1 MTASDPASALGG
13 SRIHESSQ
21 PERPRAKIMCS
32 LGPATATPEAVRA
45 LVDAGMDAA
54 RLNFSHG
61 THQEHR
67 AHYERVRAASDAAGR
82 AVGVMAD
89 LSGPKIRLGTFAS
102 GPVQLEPGA
111 EFVITTESVAGDAQ
125 RVSTTYEGLA
135 RDVKAGD
142 TLLVNDGLVR
152 LEALASDG
160 VQVTC
165 RVIEGGE
172 VSDHKGINLP
182 GVKLSAPALTPKDL
196 DDLRFA
202 LALGVDLVA
211 LSFVRSA
218 ASAAE
223 VRRAMDEAGR
233 QVPVYAKLEKPE
245 AVLELDAVVRA
256 FDGLLVAR
264 GDLGVE
270 MPLED
275 VPLVQ
280 KHAVRLARRRARPV
294 IVATQMLDSMVNRSR
309 PTRAEVSDVANAVLD
324 GADALLL
331 TNETTIGRYPAET
344 VATMRRI
351 IAAAEIEDLSG
362 VPAQEGGCTVQE
374 AIARAAAE
382 AARRL
387 GAQALVAFTRSGS
400 TARQLASHREPVPLF
415 AFTSEP
421 AVRSQLSVV
430 WGVETFVVP
439 DVRTTDEMVV
449 QVTRAMLEL
458 GRGEPGDLV
467 VMVAGTP
474 PGAAGSTNSLRV
486 HRLGTG

>member
-1 MTASDPASALGG
+1 MSTTLSENEA
-13 SRIHESSQ
+13 
-21 PERPRAKIMCS
+21 PRVKIICS
-32 LGPATATPEAVRA
+32 LGPSTDTPEAVRA

-61 THQEHR
+61 TYDQHR
-67 AHYERVRAASDAAGR
+67 AHYERVRTASDAAGR
-82 AVGVMAD
+82 AVGIMAD
-89 LSGPKIRLGTFAS
+89 LSGPKIRLGVFPA
-102 GPVQLEPGA
+102 GPVMLAAGA
-111 EFVITTESVAGDAQ
+111 SFVITTEPVPGDAHQ
-125 RVSTTYEGLA
+125 ASTTYEGLA
-135 RDVKAGD
+135 RDVKPGD
-142 TLLVNDGLVR
+142 VLLVNDGLVR

-160 VQVTC
+160 VRVTC
-165 RVIEGGE
+165 RVVEGGE

-182 GVKLSAPALTPKDL
+182 GVKVSAPALTPKDIEG
-196 DDLRFA
+196 LRFA

-218 ASAAE
+218 DAAAE
-223 VRRAMDEAGR
+223 VRRVMDAAGR
-233 QVPVYAKLEKPE
+233 RVPVFAKIEKPE
-245 AVLELDAVVRA
+245 AVLQMDAIAKA
-256 FDGLLVAR
+256 FDGVLVAR

-275 VPLVQ
+275 VPIVQ
-280 KHAVRLARRRARPV
+280 KHAVQLAREHARPV
-294 IVATQMLDSMVNRSR
+294 IVATQMLDSMVYHSR

-331 TNETTIGRYPAET
+331 TAETTIGRYPVEV

-351 IAAAEIEDLSG
+351 I
-362 VPAQEGGCTVQE
+362 V
-374 AIARAAAE
+374 AAE
-382 AARRL
+382 AVDLRPLPSLKDRSTVQAAIACAAARTARDL
-387 GAQALVAFTRSGS
+387 GAQALVAYTRSGS
-400 TARQLASHREPVPLF
+400 TACLLASHREPVPLY

-439 DVRTTDEMVV
+439 DVRTTDEMVR
-449 QVTRAMLEL
+449 QVTSAMLEL

-474 PGAAGSTNSLRV
+474 PGAAGTTNSLRV
-486 HRLGTG
+486 HRLGTAQVDG